1 MTFHYAVLGAQTRQT
16 YCTPTRLAHTFHQ
29 TRYTS
34 TAHMFYQDILQAQ
47 SRINR
52 SEVRLPLLKVKL
64 TQLFRYSTGTV

>member
-1 MTFHYAVLGAQTRQT
+1 MTFHYDVLGAQTRQT
-16 YCTPTRLAHTFHQ
+16 YSYTISTHISSNTV
-29 TRYTS
+29 YTS

-64 TQLFRYSTGTV
+64 TQLFRYSTRTV